1 MFQTIT
7 FEWKVLES
15 NIQSLDFLE
24 MVERDNNMI
33 H

>member
-1 MFQTIT
+1 MFQTII

>member
-7 FEWKVLES
+7 FECKVLES